1 MAPRIRAQLFF
12 LVACTLQS
20 ATAFVAPIRPSFS
33 PSPALRATRPLVAQY
48 PPGYGYAPGPPKEPN
63 NGVTIPAIGLLATI
77 SVSASALSMTGTLA
91 TIAASLAGLF
101 SYKLAKELGTR
112 GVNKAS
118 LGMMAA
124 NTAAATGTVAV
135 RAVVSL
141 GIAAA
146 YVLASIVSF
155 VVWVLTRLGEAVLYL
170 AEMANRIKPE
180 PGERPSLRQ
189 SFDPS
194 SLPYPNPMGGGMPA
208 AVPEPPMPTT
218 TAAYSPPG
226 IGRGSYAPRGFGPP
240 PAPPPPAA
248 PPPPPFCAKPR
259 G

>member
-1 MAPRIRAQLFF
+1 
-12 LVACTLQS
+12 
-20 ATAFVAPIRPSFS
+20 
-33 PSPALRATRPLVAQY
+33 
-48 PPGYGYAPGPPKEPN
+48 
-63 NGVTIPAIGLLATI
+63 
-77 SVSASALSMTGTLA
+77 
-91 TIAASLAGLF
+91 
-101 SYKLAKELGTR
+101 
-112 GVNKAS
+112 
-118 LGMMAA
+118 MAA

-226 IGRGSYAPRGFGPP
+226 IGRGSYAPRGFR
-240 PAPPPPAA
+240 AA
-248 PPPPPFCAKPR
+248 ACAASSSRAASAADWRTSRRIRDGSGGGVR
-259 G
+259 GRAAA